1 MKPDTYRVLA
11 MAVRDGAAIGYR
23 RAHKHN
29 ENPDEDR
36 VIDAIENPD
45 EDRVIDAIEDAIMGQ
60 ICEWFKF
67 EDSEAP

>member
-1 MKPDTYRVLA
+1 MKPDTYRILS

-29 ENPDEDR
+29 DDPDEDR
-36 VIDAIENPD
+36 VIDAIEN
-45 EDRVIDAIEDAIMGQ
+45 AIMMQ

-67 EDSEAP
+67 EDVNE